1 MTTPCLALAAFLAAA
16 PPGVGPTAA
25 PFASLAELDAA
36 AAALER
42 GGDADAFW
50 ARVEAAGTMPL
61 LIGETAVF
69 LYRSAAD
76 RVEWRGDFTGWRS
89 APEAQGR
96 RLGESDIWT
105 FRRDFLPG
113 ARLDYKVV
121 EIAEK
126 WLVDPLNPHQQ
137 LGGYGPN
144 SEVRMPG
151 WTPPAHVVRKPGV
164 PAGTFGPPEAVPSAK
179 LGYAVNVR
187 VYQPARRGPGP
198 LPALYVTDGSD
209 YWHEEMGGLVVT
221 LDNLIAA
228 GRIPPLVV
236 VFVDPWDPD
245 HKTNRRERE
254 FLPNQADPLKPI
266 EACPFCEFVVQELA
280 PRVEARFRVD
290 PERRGILGT
299 SLGGLNAAFMGW
311 RYPDRFPLVGIQ
323 SPSVWRQPWLAE
335 GISRAGALPRRV
347 AIDAGLYEERLLPG
361 ARSLRAALEA
371 KGVSVRYR
379 EVPDGHSWGHWRAT
393 AAEVLEFLYG
403 AP

>member
-1 MTTPCLALAAFLAAA
+1 MTPPCLALAAFLAAA
-16 PPGVGPTAA
+16 PSAA
-25 PFASLAELDAA
+25 GRAALPFTSLAELDTAA
-36 AAALER
+36 AAVER
-42 GGDADAFW
+42 GYDADAFW
-50 ARVEAAGTMPL
+50 TRVEAAGKMPL
-61 LIGETAVF
+61 VFGQTAVF
-69 LYRSAAD
+69 LYRSGAD

-96 RLGESDIWT
+96 RVGGSDIWT

-228 GRIPPLVV
+228 GRIPPLVA
-236 VFVDPWDPD
+236 VFVDSWDSER
-245 HKTNRRERE
+245 TVQRREAE
-254 FLPNQADPLKPI
+254 FLPNRTDPARPI
-266 EACPFCEFVVQELA
+266 EACPFCEFLVEELA

-290 PERRGILGT
+290 PKRRGILGT
-299 SLGGLNAAFMGW
+299 SFGGFNAAFMGL
-311 RYPDRFPLVGIQ
+311 RYPDRFPLLAIQ
-323 SPSVWRQPWLAE
+323 SPDVGPQAWLPEA
-335 GISRAGALPRRV
+335 IARAGTQPRRV
-347 AIDAGLYEERLLPG
+347 AIDAGLYEEPLLPG
-361 ARSLRAALEA
+361 ARSLRAAYQSR
-371 KGVSVRYR
+371 SVALRYR

-393 AAEVLEFLYG
+393 AAEILEFLYG